1 MKKLIIIIA
10 SLLVAVSAF
19 GQNAKELYNKYSDL
33 KGVSAVYV
41 SPAMFR
47 MIGKLPDMD
56 MEAENGEKVNLT
68 PIVKNLSGFYLLD
81 IEDTTV
87 ADKLYAEVRH
97 MIDGKK
103 YELLFEAK
111 DNGEVTRLF
120 TNGNGKT
127 VSSII
132 LTTKDGDEFT
142 FMSLEGNMD
151 REQLENI
158 LAESAK

>member
-1 MKKLIIIIA
+1 MKKLILIIA
-10 SLLVAVSAF
+10 SVFVAVSAF

-33 KGVSAVYV
+33 DGVSAVYV

-81 IEDTTV
+81 VDDAPVAEKLFIEV
-87 ADKLYAEVRH
+87 KRML
-97 MIDGKK
+97 DGKK
-103 YELLFEAK
+103 FELLFEAK
-111 DNGEVTRLF
+111 NDGEITRLF
-120 TNGNGKT
+120 TSGTDKT
-127 VSSII
+127 VSSLI
-132 LTTKDGDEFT
+132 LTTKDSDSFT
-142 FMSLEGNMD
+142 FMGLEGNMD

-158 LAESAK
+158 LAEAAK